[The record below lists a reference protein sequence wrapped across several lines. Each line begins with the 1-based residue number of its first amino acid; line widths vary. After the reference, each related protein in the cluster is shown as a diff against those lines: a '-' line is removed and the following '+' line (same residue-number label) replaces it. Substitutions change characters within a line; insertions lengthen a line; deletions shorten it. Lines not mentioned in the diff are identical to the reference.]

1 MWSLI
6 VPCGPKTH
14 WVARARYD
22 LRKTSHSLAHY
33 SINQLTPCRWVV
45 ADDSKLWTAS
55 GVSSGTDAMLA
66 LIDHIYGKND
76 QGVFYG
82 DLIGDGM
89 EWNRVHDSGDD
100 PFAVKLGVEDV
111 VPQ

>member
-1 MWSLI
+1 
-6 VPCGPKTH
+6 
-14 WVARARYD
+14 
-22 LRKTSHSLAHY
+22 
-33 SINQLTPCRWVV
+33 
-45 ADDSKLWTAS
+45 
-55 GVSSGTDAMLA
+55 MLA

-76 QGVFYG
+76 QGVFFG

>member
-14 WVARARYD
+14 WIAKARYD
-22 LRKTSHSLAHY
+22 LYIPLSQLYLTLTS
-33 SINQLTPCRWVV
+33 CRWVI
-45 ADDSKLWTAS
+45 ADNNKLWTAS

>member
-6 VPCGPKTH
+6 VPCGPKAH
-14 WVARARYD
+14 WIAKARYD
-22 LRKTSHSLAHY
+22 LYIPLSQLYLTLTS
-33 SINQLTPCRWVV
+33 CRWVV
-45 ADDSKLWTAS
+45 ADNNKLWTAS

-76 QGVFYG
+76 QGVSYG